1 MQVNKLTLE
10 QEADILDEL
19 TVHDTYILSER
30 IKDYI
35 INGVQLSRQ
44 GQDLI
49 INKQHDKLVKYE
61 NKMRKKLIQM
71 KLNNVKLF
79 EELKQTRF
87 Q

>member
-10 QEADILDEL
+10 QEAEILYEL
-19 TVHDTYILSER
+19 NVHDTYILSER

-49 INKQHDKLVKYE
+49 INKQYDKLVKYE

-87 Q
+87 

>member
-79 EELKQTRF
+79 EELK
-87 Q
+87 

>member
-1 MQVNKLTLE
+1 MNKLTLE

-79 EELKQTRF
+79 EELK
-87 Q
+87 

>member
-1 MQVNKLTLE
+1 VNKLTLE

-79 EELKQTRF
+79 EELK
-87 Q
+87 

>member
-19 TVHDTYILSER
+19 TVHDTYILSAR

-61 NKMRKKLIQM
+61 NKMRKKLIHM

-79 EELKQTRF
+79 EELK
-87 Q
+87 

>member
-10 QEADILDEL
+10 QEAEILYEL
-19 TVHDTYILSER
+19 NVHDTYILSER

-49 INKQHDKLVKYE
+49 INKQYDKLVKYE
-61 NKMRKKLIQM
+61 NKMRKKVIQM

-79 EELKQTRF
+79 EELK
-87 Q
+87 

>member
-1 MQVNKLTLE
+1 VQVNKLTLE

-79 EELKQTRF
+79 EELK
-87 Q
+87 

>member
-1 MQVNKLTLE
+1 VQVNKLTLE

-19 TVHDTYILSER
+19 TVHDTYILSAR

-61 NKMRKKLIQM
+61 NKMRKKLIHM

-79 EELKQTRF
+79 EELK
-87 Q
+87 

>member
-19 TVHDTYILSER
+19 TVHDTYILSAR

-79 EELKQTRF
+79 EELK
-87 Q
+87 